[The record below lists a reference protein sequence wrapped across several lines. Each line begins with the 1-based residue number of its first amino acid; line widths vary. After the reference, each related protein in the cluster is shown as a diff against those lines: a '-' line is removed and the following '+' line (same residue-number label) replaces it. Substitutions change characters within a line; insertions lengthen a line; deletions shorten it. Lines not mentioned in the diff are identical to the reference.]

1 MGSATGGKHVSAI
14 SHSSIL
20 PIENL
25 NSRNRDRSLKENA
38 PSGLRNRILTISDLK
53 ILNQNASGIF
63 QYSLS
68 QSPLW
73 LLASK
78 YSERILSQS
87 SLWLC
92 FQLPSLS
99 LPCSSEPI
107 LKFQLQALVP
117 ISCIR
122 MQTFSA
128 LNVRSH
134 QRRKFSSLTF
144 AYSDDHV
151 LKLTGAQTFEFQPA
165 PPTQRIRKSL
175 PPSYSSFVA
184 TSVTLGSSRR
194 PALKRPNASTTSDS
208 GRLATRCSSAPVCR
222 PVCSALP
229 LSYEAPA
236 SPAPPQGRDPQ

>member
-20 PIENL
+20 QIENL
-25 NSRNRDRSLKENA
+25 KSRNRDRSLKENA

-68 QSPLW
+68 QSSLW

-107 LKFQLQALVP
+107 QTFQLQALVL
-117 ISCIR
+117 ISCIG

-128 LNVRSH
+128 LSVRSH
-134 QRRKFSSLTF
+134 QRRNFSSLIF
-144 AYSDDHV
+144 AYRHSHD
-151 LKLTGAQTFEFQPA
+151 LKLAGAQTFEFRGA
-165 PPTQRIRKSL
+165 R
-175 PPSYSSFVA
+175 
-184 TSVTLGSSRR
+184 GSRR
-194 PALKRPNASTTSDS
+194 ARFAAHVARGPRSWRRT
-208 GRLATRCSSAPVCR
+208 
-222 PVCSALP
+222 
-229 LSYEAPA
+229 
-236 SPAPPQGRDPQ
+236 

>member
-1 MGSATGGKHVSAI
+1 MLVWCALGSATGGKHVSAI

-25 NSRNRDRSLKENA
+25 KSRNRDRSLKENA

-68 QSPLW
+68 QSSLW

-107 LKFQLQALVP
+107 QTFQLQALVL

-134 QRRKFSSLTF
+134 QR
-144 AYSDDHV
+144 
-151 LKLTGAQTFEFQPA
+151 
-165 PPTQRIRKSL
+165 
-175 PPSYSSFVA
+175 
-184 TSVTLGSSRR
+184 
-194 PALKRPNASTTSDS
+194 
-208 GRLATRCSSAPVCR
+208 
-222 PVCSALP
+222 
-229 LSYEAPA
+229 
-236 SPAPPQGRDPQ
+236 

>member
-1 MGSATGGKHVSAI
+1 MGRRGAPQNSLTHGMMQRANRQANPSAGKEHKRFRLQTFAQPEYAVFDETLVWCALGSATGGKHVSAI

-25 NSRNRDRSLKENA
+25 KSRNRDRSLKENA
-38 PSGLRNRILTISDLK
+38 PSGLRNKILTISDLK

-68 QSPLW
+68 QSSLW

-107 LKFQLQALVP
+107 LTFQLQALVP

-134 QRRKFSSLTF
+134 QR
-144 AYSDDHV
+144 
-151 LKLTGAQTFEFQPA
+151 
-165 PPTQRIRKSL
+165 
-175 PPSYSSFVA
+175 
-184 TSVTLGSSRR
+184 
-194 PALKRPNASTTSDS
+194 
-208 GRLATRCSSAPVCR
+208 
-222 PVCSALP
+222 
-229 LSYEAPA
+229 
-236 SPAPPQGRDPQ
+236 

>member
-1 MGSATGGKHVSAI
+1 MFRQSRTQAFFR
-14 SHSSIL
+14 IL

-25 NSRNRDRSLKENA
+25 KSRNRDRSLKENA

-107 LKFQLQALVP
+107 LTFQLQALGP

-151 LKLTGAQTFEFQPA
+151 LKLTGAQTFEFQPG
-165 PPTQRIRKSL
+165 
-175 PPSYSSFVA
+175 PPSFF
-184 TSVTLGSSRR
+184 
-194 PALKRPNASTTSDS
+194 N
-208 GRLATRCSSAPVCR
+208 
-222 PVCSALP
+222 P
-229 LSYEAPA
+229 LYDAA
-236 SPAPPQGRDPQ
+236 RDPPSESISWKGIQTLSTPNVCPV

>member
-1 MGSATGGKHVSAI
+1 MGRRGAPQDSLTHCMMQRANRQANPSAGKEHKRFRLQTFAQPEYAVFDETLVWCALGSATGGKHVSAI

-25 NSRNRDRSLKENA
+25 KSRNRDRSLKENA

-53 ILNQNASGIF
+53 ILNQDASGIF

-107 LKFQLQALVP
+107 LTFQLQALVP

-151 LKLTGAQTFEFQPA
+151 LKLTGAQ
-165 PPTQRIRKSL
+165 ICK
-175 PPSYSSFVA
+175 FVD
-184 TSVTLGSSRR
+184 T
-194 PALKRPNASTTSDS
+194 
-208 GRLATRCSSAPVCR
+208 
-222 PVCSALP
+222 
-229 LSYEAPA
+229 E
-236 SPAPPQGRDPQ
+236 